1 MVITMK
7 IKKFAAAILLS
18 GVTLQLSGCFDS
30 EPESEVTKL
39 PEVNNQNCKPAEVA
53 KVSPEKA
60 RKEFAGLCSR
70 RGTAVKM
77 SPEVKW

>member
-1 MVITMK
+1 MK

-30 EPESEVTKL
+30 EPEVTKL
-39 PEVNNQNCKPAEVA
+39 PEVNDQNCKPAEVA

-60 RKEFAGLCSR
+60 RQEFAGLCAR
-70 RGTAVKM
+70 RGTAVKT